1 MSPRRSPVELSPMQK
16 RLPKKLSP
24 SRAKDFMTCPKQF
37 YFKTILGLPQQP
49 SRPAAVGTTAH
60 TAFERIFDL
69 PRDERVVEAA
79 VAFVRPAWEAMLHPL
94 VERESVEPGSPEDM
108 VRQGGEAYRDLVEPG
123 SRAEQRALDSA
134 AGYATL
140 IADEAEYEAFVA
152 DCEQMVRNW
161 FSIENPQRFDPDGR
175 ELYLSADVGGVEM
188 HGYIDRLDEAGGL
201 WYISDYK
208 GLALDTKLAT
218 PAGWTTMGEVAVGDK
233 LLGSDGRPCVVSI
246 KSDVHHRPCYEVVF
260 DDGERVVCDNV
271 HLWSV
276 VRDNGETEVVSADRL
291 IELVSGGERISIPN
305 GAAVVGQDDE
315 VPVEADLLAVEL
327 AGRAA
332 KGEVPGPW
340 WNEALTSLQRGPVA
354 GRLTFLNSL
363 VRVCGVWHNGRG
375 QVVAEGDWL
384 AAAVHEVAV
393 GLGAVATRDV
403 IELPGD
409 GGEAVDFHS
418 VRFARMASD
427 LGCAGWDSSAAES
440 REQVT
445 LEALAGGRRVV
456 LMVRK
461 VDSVPTACV
470 QVDSAD
476 SLYLAGEGMV
486 PTHNT
491 GKIPNE
497 RYLADNFFA
506 MRVYAVMLAK
516 TRQVMP
522 SQLRLV
528 YVKVPGLESIK
539 RMDID
544 QRVLDT
550 TEKQLKALGQAI
562 NTAARSGEFVAKKGP
577 LCNWCDFKDV
587 CPAFHPELEGM
598 LPEEK
603 ALAEEL

>member
-1 MSPRRSPVELSPMQK
+1 V
-16 RLPKKLSP
+16 
-24 SRAKDFMTCPKQF
+24 RA
-37 YFKTILGLPQQP
+37 
-49 SRPAAVGTTAH
+49 
-60 TAFERIFDL
+60 
-69 PRDERVVEAA
+69 
-79 VAFVRPAWEAMLHPL
+79 
-94 VERESVEPGSPEDM
+94 
-108 VRQGGEAYRDLVEPG
+108 
-123 SRAEQRALDSA
+123 
-134 AGYATL
+134 
-140 IADEAEYEAFVA
+140 
-152 DCEQMVRNW
+152 N
-161 FSIENPQRFDPDGR
+161 
-175 ELYLSADVGGVEM
+175 
-188 HGYIDRLDEAGGL
+188 
-201 WYISDYK
+201 
-208 GLALDTKLAT
+208 
-218 PAGWTTMGEVAVGDK
+218 GEV
-233 LLGSDGRPCVVSI
+233 
-246 KSDVHHRPCYEVVF
+246 
-260 DDGERVVCDNV
+260 
-271 HLWSV
+271 
-276 VRDNGETEVVSADRL
+276 EVVSAAVL
-291 IELVSGGERISIPN
+291 AELVDSGELISIPN
-305 GAAVVGQDDE
+305 AATLVGSSE
-315 VPVEADLLAVEL
+315 ELPVEADLLAVEL
-327 AGRAA
+327 AGRAV
-332 KGEVPGPW
+332 KGELPGAW
-340 WNEALTSLQRGPVA
+340 WVGALNCLLRGSVKD
-354 GRLTFLNSL
+354 RLTFLNSL
-363 VRVCGVWHNGRG
+363 VRVAGSWQSGRG
-375 QVVAEGDWL
+375 QVVAEGAWL

-403 IELPGD
+403 VELPGD

-427 LGCAGWDSSAAES
+427 LGVAGWDASAAES

-456 LMVRK
+456 LMVCK

-470 QVDSAD
+470 QVDSPD
-476 SLYLAGEGMV
+476 SLYLAGRALV

-516 TRQVMP
+516 TRLVMP

-562 NTAARSGEFVAKKGP
+562 NSAARAGEFVAKTGP

-603 ALAEEL
+603 ALAEEA